1 MMYKQPTELP
11 AGYLEMMQP
20 LAEWFMRKLVS
31 AYDDGYS
38 AGRAD
43 ERLLALRRVQISSK
57 TTMPR

>member
-1 MMYKQPTELP
+1 MMYKTPTELP
-11 AGYLEMMQP
+11 AGYLEMLQP
-20 LAEWFMRKLVS
+20 LTEWLMRQLVA

-57 TTMPR
+57 

>member
-1 MMYKQPTELP
+1 MQYSKPSELP

-20 LAEWFMRKLVS
+20 LAEWFMRQLVA

-43 ERLLALRRVQISSK
+43 ERLLSLRRVELSRKI
-57 TTMPR
+57 

>member
-1 MMYKQPTELP
+1 MMDKKPTELP

-20 LAEWFMRKLVS
+20 LAEWFMRQLVA

-43 ERLLALRRVQISSK
+43 ERLLALRRVQLSTK
-57 TTMPR
+57 